1 MKNKLL
7 SYLLVIILYL
17 LNQTITSANTV
28 ELDVAEI
35 IILDSKGVVKASD
48 GVVKSIK
55 DNIEINA
62 QEFIYNKNLS
72 IIDAT
77 KDVKI
82 IDLNRNIEIRSEK
95 INYDIAGGVINVTN
109 NASLKDLDKDIKVES
124 QNIIYDITNKIIKSN
139 VPSIITDSFQ
149 NIIHTSSFSYNIDNG
164 LIKIN
169 KSKFTDS
176 QKNIFEIRTGYIN
189 LVTNKLIAK
198 DIVLKFNSSEFNKDN
213 EPRLKGRTLTIDEN
227 NSIFTKGVF
236 TLCKKNDSCPPW
248 QIYSEN
254 IRHDRNKKMVFYK
267 NAWLKLY
274 DKPVFYF
281 PKFFHPDP
289 SVKRQSGFLM
299 PSFIN
304 SSSAGISINTP
315 YFKVLSD
322 NKDLTLN
329 PRFYS
334 SNKLMLQTEYRQVEK
349 DSKFLLDFSFLKDAA
364 TSMKSHFFAKAN
376 KKINFLNFEESELF
390 LGLQQSSHNAYLKA
404 YDIKSPIITN
414 TNILES
420 TLKIVAYSED
430 TTFDTNLSIYEDL
443 SKSGS
448 DKFEYVYPSYNLNK
462 LYSLDDKTNSNFTIN
477 STGHIKNYNSN
488 IYEKILINDFLINS
502 IDNFSELGF
511 KNDYNILF
519 KNVNSEG
526 EKSSKY
532 KDGIDNTLGVL
543 VELNSTYPLIKK
555 TSDSYDDILK
565 PKISLRYSPNHT
577 KNMRNENRRLNVDN
591 VYSLNR
597 IGKDDTLEGGGS
609 LTYGIDYA
617 KINKSNNKVF
627 EGRLANVLRLKQNNN
642 LTNTSGLNKKTSDFL
657 MALQF
662 KPNDNMKFNYDF
674 SIDENLSS
682 TKYEFLETEVKV
694 NNFVTSF
701 EYLNENNSN
710 NASYVGNKT
719 SYLLNE
725 DSKIM
730 FSTRENKKTKFTE
743 FVNLL
748 YEYSNDCL
756 KAGIEYNKTYYSDRD
771 LKPDESIFFKL
782 TIIPFGQTSS
792 PDLKK

>member
-35 IILDSKGVVKASD
+35 IILDSEGVVKASN
-48 GVVKSIK
+48 GVAKSIK

-420 TLKIVAYSED
+420 TLKIAAYSED

-543 VELNSTYPLIKK
+543 VELNSTYPLIKN

-662 KPNDNMKFNYDF
+662 KPNDNMRFNYDF

-710 NASYVGNKT
+710 NASYIGNKT

>member
-35 IILDSKGVVKASD
+35 IILDSEGVVKASN
-48 GVVKSIK
+48 GVAKSIK

-95 INYDIAGGVINVTN
+95 INYDIGGGVINVTN

-420 TLKIVAYSED
+420 TLKIAAYSED

>member
-35 IILDSKGVVKASD
+35 IILDSEGVVKASN
-48 GVVKSIK
+48 GVAKSIK

-95 INYDIAGGVINVTN
+95 INYDIGGGVINVTN

-420 TLKIVAYSED
+420 TLKIAAYSED

-662 KPNDNMKFNYDF
+662 KPNDNMRFNYDF

-710 NASYVGNKT
+710 NASYIGNKT

-730 FSTRENKKTKFTE
+730 LSTRENKKTKFTE

>member
-35 IILDSKGVVKASD
+35 IILDSEGVVKASN
-48 GVVKSIK
+48 GVAKSIK

-543 VELNSTYPLIKK
+543 VELNSTYPLIKN

>member
-1 MKNKLL
+1 MRNKFLSCLFLIVSCLL
-7 SYLLVIILYL
+7 G
-17 LNQTITSANTV
+17 QTFVSANTV

-35 IILDSKGVVKASD
+35 IFIDDEGIIKASN
-48 GVVKSIK
+48 GVAKSIK

-72 IIDAT
+72 IINAT
-77 KDVKI
+77 KNVKI
-82 IDLNRNIEIRSEK
+82 IDYNRNIEIRSEN
-95 INYDIAGGVINVTN
+95 IIYDINGGIIEISN
-109 NASLKDLDKDIKVES
+109 NASLIDIDKNIKVES
-124 QNIIYDITNKIIKSN
+124 QNITYDIVNKIIKSD
-139 VPSIITDSFQ
+139 VPSIITDSFD
-149 NIIHTSSFSYNIDNG
+149 NIIHSSSFNYNIGDG

-176 QKNIFEIRTGYIN
+176 QKNIFQIETGYLN
-189 LVTNKLIAK
+189 LKSNKLIAK
-198 DIVLKFNSSEFNKDN
+198 DIMLKFNAYGFNKGN
-213 EPRLKGRTLTIDEN
+213 EPRLKGRTLSIDEN
-227 NSIFTKGVF
+227 NSVFTKGVF

-254 IRHDRNKKMVFYK
+254 IRHDRKKKIMFYK

-299 PSFIN
+299 PSFVN
-304 SSSAGISINTP
+304 SSSVGTSINTP

-334 SNKLMLQTEYRQVEK
+334 SKKLMLQSEYRQVEK
-349 DSKFLLDFSFLKDAA
+349 NSKYLLDFSFLRDSAS
-364 TSMKSHFFAKAN
+364 SMKGHFFAKTN
-376 KKINFLNFEESELF
+376 KTIDFLNFDESELF
-390 LGLQQSSHNAYLKA
+390 LNLQQSSHNTYLKA
-404 YDIKSPIITN
+404 YDLKSPIIRSA
-414 TNILES
+414 NILES
-420 TLKIVAYSED
+420 SLKLAAYSENTSLD
-430 TTFDTNLSIYEDL
+430 TKISIYEDL
-443 SKSGS
+443 SKNDN
-448 DKFEYVYPSYNLNK
+448 DKFEYVYPSYNLTK
-462 LYSLDDKTNSNFTIN
+462 IHSLDGKTNSNFTII
-477 STGHIKNYNSN
+477 SSGYVKNYNTN
-488 IYEKILINDFLINS
+488 IYEKILINDFLLDS
-502 IDNFSELGF
+502 KDNFSKIGF
-511 KNDYNILF
+511 KNDYNILL
-519 KNVNSEG
+519 KNVNSDG
-526 EKSSKY
+526 EKSSNY
-532 KDGIDNTLGVL
+532 KDDIDNTLGVL
-543 VELNSTYPLIKK
+543 FEFNSTYPLIKK
-555 TSDSYDDILK
+555 TVSSYNDIIK

-577 KNMRNENRRLNVDN
+577 KNMKNESRRLNVDN

-597 IGKDDTLEGGGS
+597 IGKDDTLEAGGS

-617 KINKSNNKVF
+617 KINPSNNKIF
-627 EGRLANVLRLKQNNN
+627 EARFANVLRLEQNNN
-642 LTNTSGLNKKTSDFL
+642 LSNTSGLNKKTSDFL
-657 MALQF
+657 MALKF
-662 KPNDNMKFNYDF
+662 RPNENLKFNYDF
-674 SIDENLSS
+674 SIDENLANK
-682 TKYEFLETEVKV
+682 KYEFLETEFKV

-701 EYLNENNSN
+701 DYLNENNSN
-710 NASYVGNKT
+710 NTSYVGNKT
-719 SYLLNE
+719 SYLLNK

-756 KAGIEYNKTYYSDRD
+756 KAGIEYNKNYYSDRD

-792 PDLKK
+792 PNLKK